1 MTRGVYLTTQFSVVT
16 TYLRLLVLPVNQNL
30 DYEYPLNHSL
40 LEPRAIL
47 SLFLLLA
54 LVAAAVKLWR
64 IKSSSEFRV
73 PSPESRLFRLAAFG
87 IFWFFLTLSVES
99 SIIPIRDVM
108 FEHRLYLPSVGF
120 LIAGVSLVLVA
131 AQRLSVRFSHAG
143 TAAALILCLAAL
155 VLAGATFARNSVWR
169 TEETLWKDSIRKSP
183 GKARPWNNLGV
194 TLAKQKRLTE
204 AIHAMETAV
213 RLDPYYLDGRLNL
226 GQAYAEA
233 ERFTDAE
240 RELRIAAGL
249 SLPGD
254 NAAREALQELHR
266 VLAARRALLRRN
278 EEP

>member
-1 MTRGVYLTTQFSVVT
+1 
-16 TYLRLLVLPVNQNL
+16 VLPVNQNL

-40 LEPRAIL
+40 LEPRAFL

-54 LVAAAVKLWR
+54 LLTAAVKLWR

-73 PSPESRLFRLAAFG
+73 PSPQSPVPSPQSPVPSPQSRLISFG

-99 SIIPIRDVM
+99 SVIPIRDVI

-131 AQRLSVRFSHAG
+131 GQRLSVRFPHAG
-143 TAAALILCLAAL
+143 TVAALTLCLAAL

-194 TLAKQKRLTE
+194 THAKQKRLPE

-240 RELRIAAGL
+240 RELRIAVGL

-266 VLAARRALLRRN
+266 VLAARRALLRRS